1 MQYLINTVIFNEVH
15 LRRKNERLGWVL
27 IYVYYLP
34 YKIVLTVVNV
44 ASCYWSLFKYARY
57 FAKRHPKVIEDEK
70 AVEVIVRLE
79 ENAIAVG
86 NGLGRSLTVRTVGRK
101 QSRVEHERE
110 QEKVDHQEQTAAEGI
125 ATVDYAA
132 APRITMSRSNIESR
146 PSTIYSDPFGDS
158 RRQSLS

>member
-1 MQYLINTVIFNEVH
+1 
-15 LRRKNERLGWVL
+15 
-27 IYVYYLP
+27 
-34 YKIVLTVVNV
+34 V

-86 NGLGRSLTVRTVGRK
+86 NGLGRSLTVRTVGTK
-101 QSRVEHERE
+101 QSHAEHEHE
-110 QEKVDHQEQTAAEGI
+110 YEHENEKVDPLEHAQAEGI
-125 ATVDYAA
+125 ATVDYANV
-132 APRITMSRSNIESR
+132 PKITMTKSNIESR